1 MIPSKCDFPHLNTFE
16 RMALRVDNPCD
27 ARYNKINII
36 MGEFGPMKDLQTLL
50 AGLDRDRVCGKAL
63 PTAQLAEEFRAACPL
78 DQHGLWTL
86 IRCIDAC
93 SEQLYEHYRALA
105 DLFREEV
112 QHTAPDA
119 QTIRLGIQLGL
130 LDDEEWEG

>member
-1 MIPSKCDFPHLNTFE
+1 MISSKCDFPHLNTFE

-63 PTAQLAEEFRAACPL
+63 PTAQLAEEFRSARPL
-78 DQHGLWTL
+78 SREDLYTL
-86 IRCIDAC
+86 AQCIAEC
-93 SEQLYEHYRALA
+93 TEQLYEHYRALVN
-105 DLFREEV
+105 LFREEV